1 MAAKREK
8 NLDQTGSTA
17 LRFSF
22 DSALAGKDLVRWYRK
37 NARPLPWRVLFATHK
52 DPYHVWISEIMLQ
65 QTVIKAVLPAYERFL
80 KAYPTVDVLAKTD
93 EETLRLVVRGLGYYR
108 RFGFLLKAARTIVTD
123 YKGKMPVTFDE
134 WKALPGIGDY
144 TAAAISSIAF
154 GEDAAVVDGNVERVF
169 CRLLDIRLP
178 PNLPRLKKEFKILA
192 ASMIYKSDPGSFNQ
206 GLMELGQTVCTVS
219 QPSCPSC
226 PLKKVCLAFERQS
239 QHLAPAPKIKKN
251 MQDLAMRLHV
261 FRKGGKIGLVRRPA
275 DARFLGGT
283 RGFFTEV
290 LAENKRYRT
299 DGTLVFTPDKS
310 DKRQP
315 LGSVKHHITH
325 HKIDAQVFVNQT
337 VNQTDMKAGRLI
349 EWLPFDQVEENLV
362 SNLDR
367 KAWRLIENTL

>member
-8 NLDQTGSTA
+8 NLDQTGSAA

-22 DSALAGKDLVRWYRK
+22 DSILAGKELVRWYRK

-52 DPYHVWISEIMLQ
+52 DAYHVWVSEIMLQ

-80 KAYPTVDVLAKTD
+80 KAYPTVKDLANTD
-93 EETLRLVVRGLGYYR
+93 EESLRLVVRGLGYYR
-108 RFGFLLKAARTIVTD
+108 RFGFLLKAARTIVND
-123 YKGKMPVTFDE
+123 YKEKMPVTFDE
-134 WKALPGIGDY
+134 WKSLPGIGDY

-154 GEDAAVVDGNVERVF
+154 GECAAVVDGNVERVF

-178 PNLPRLKKEFKILA
+178 PNLPRLKKEFKTLA

-219 QPSCPSC
+219 QPNCVEC
-226 PLKKVCLAFERQS
+226 PLQTFCLAAERKS
-239 QHLAPAPKIKKN
+239 QHLAPAPKIKKD
-251 MQDLAMRLHV
+251 MQELSMRLHV
-261 FRKGGKIGLVRRPA
+261 FRKGGKIGVVRRPK

-290 LAENKRYRT
+290 RGENNRYKS
-299 DGTLVFTPDKS
+299 DGTLIFASEKLSKPVS
-310 DKRQP
+310 

-325 HKIDAQVFVNQT
+325 HKIEAQVFLNQAIGKVEKT
-337 VNQTDMKAGRLI
+337 I
-349 EWLPFDQVEENLV
+349 EWLPYDQVEENLV